1 MATGDIRVLAENYD
15 ALLRHCAYMRAMA
28 VDETVKYGLGDWCA
42 PFDGLSLY
50 VNMTKFKC
58 PVEVS
63 DTAFRYA
70 AVCASERWAG
80 LLGRS
85 QDEACLH
92 AEAES
97 IRAAFRKHF
106 YDKQKN
112 RVAGDCQSSTAM
124 MLYYGFAEQDEIPGL
139 VQRLSEL
146 IDAQNGHL
154 DFERF
159 GAVWTG
165 EKSLADDWGP
175 GLSQLSLLVGSGGNN
190 ALGMLEWE
198 RFALPPHVL
207 RRFGLFLQIRW
218 RYPSDGAGIPGN
230 SSSPGDQLWDCR
242 SGVPGQNSFGHGG
255 MQLYS
260 AGRWCG
266 NSYCCTTWSDGYI
279 GIAT

>member
-1 MATGDIRVLAENYD
+1 
-15 ALLRHCAYMRAMA
+15 MRSMA
-28 VDETVKYGLGDWCA
+28 VDEIVKYGLGDWCA
-42 PFDGLSLY
+42 PFDGPSLY

-154 DFERF
+154 DF
-159 GAVWTG
+159 GV
-165 EKSLADDWGP
+165 
-175 GLSQLSLLVGSGGNN
+175 
-190 ALGMLEWE
+190 LGMKSVLNVLGQYGLVKK
-198 RFALPPHVL
+198 ALQMIGAPD
-207 RRFGLFLQIRW
+207 
-218 RYPSDGAGIPGN
+218 YPSYRYWL
-230 SSSPGDQLWDCR
+230 DQEATTLWEC
-242 SGVPGQNSFGHGG
+242 
-255 MQLYS
+255 
-260 AGRWCG
+260 
-266 NSYCCTTWSDGYI
+266 
-279 GIAT
+279 

>member
-1 MATGDIRVLAENYD
+1 
-15 ALLRHCAYMRAMA
+15 MR
-28 VDETVKYGLGDWCA
+28 
-42 PFDGLSLY
+42 
-50 VNMTKFKC
+50 
-58 PVEVS
+58 
-63 DTAFRYA
+63 

-154 DFERF
+154 DFGVLGMKSVLNVLGQYGLVKKALQMIGAPVIPAIVIGWIRRQQRF
-159 GAVWTG
+159 GNAGMGTVRIATTCSQTFRPFSTNTLAV
-165 EKSLADDWGP
+165 S
-175 GLSQLSLLVGSGGNN
+175 
-190 ALGMLEWE
+190 
-198 RFALPPHVL
+198 F
-207 RRFGLFLQIRW
+207 RW
-218 RYPSDGAGIPGN
+218 RRDTGKFFFAR
-230 SSSPGDQLWDCR
+230 R
-242 SGVPGQNSFGHGG
+242 SIVGLQKW
-255 MQLYS
+255 S
-260 AGRWCG
+260 AGSKQFWARW
-266 NSYCCTTWSDGYI
+266 NAAI
-279 GIAT
+279 